1 VSPEGAIAAARRAP
15 ACLLTA
21 ALLLLAACGSDKPAQ
36 QPATTSQSPP
46 VQTSALPAPH
56 APPSNARM
64 QCVPYAREYTGIFIR
79 GDAWTWWKSAGGQF
93 SRGNVPEPYSLLV
106 LAQTDRLRSGHL
118 SVVVGVTN
126 TREIRVSHA
135 NWLNDERIIEDIP
148 VVDVSEKNDW
158 SQVKFWNPNTGA
170 YGQVYQAYGFVYRN
184 PSAPNA

>member
-1 VSPEGAIAAARRAP
+1 MSPEGEIRRARRAP
-15 ACLLTA
+15 LYLLTA
-21 ALLLLAACGSDKPAQ
+21 ALLSLAACSSDKPAQ
-36 QPATTSQSPP
+36 PVTTSQSPP
-46 VQTSALPAPH
+46 VQQSALPPPH
-56 APPSNARM
+56 APSSDGRM

-79 GDAWTWWKSAGGQF
+79 GDAWTWWKSAGGLY

-135 NWLNDERIIEDIP
+135 NWLNDERIIEDIS
-148 VVDVSEKNDW
+148 VIDVSEKNDW
-158 SQVKFWNPNTGA
+158 SQVKFWNPNTGG

-184 PSAPNA
+184 PNAPNA